1 MMAHVRA
8 LPELFRIGFA
18 SAVAYRAE
26 MVIWILSATMPL
38 IMLALWNAVAAGGP
52 VAGLDQAGIARYFAA
67 NLVVRQLT
75 SSWVVWELN
84 WEIRTGRLSPKL
96 LRPINPLWNSALQ
109 NLAVLPFRATILL
122 PMLGVLVWWRP
133 DLWRTPAPWELGA
146 FVVSA
151 LLAWTLAFSMQCA
164 FAMLAFWMDQSMGIW
179 GLYFG
184 VWMVFSGYI
193 APLRMFPPG
202 FQRVLEL
209 LPFRAMLAVPTEILA
224 GMMTPSQ
231 GLTAIG
237 LQIGWVAVTIGTAA
251 LLWNRGI
258 RRYGAFGA

>member
-1 MMAHVRA
+1 MIAHVRA
-8 LPELFRIGFA
+8 MPELFRIGFA

-38 IMLALWNAVAAGGP
+38 IMLALWNAVAAGGT
-52 VAGLDQAGIARYFAA
+52 VAGLDQADIARYFAA

-96 LRPINPLWNSALQ
+96 LRPVNPLWTAALQ
-109 NLAVLPFRATILL
+109 NLAVLPFRAAVLL
-122 PMLGVLVWWRP
+122 PMLAALVAWRP
-133 DLWRTPAPWELGA
+133 DLLRVPAAWEIPA
-146 FVVSA
+146 FLLSI
-151 LLAWTLAFSMQCA
+151 LLAWALAFAMQCA

-193 APLRMFPPG
+193 APLRMFPPA
-202 FQRVLEL
+202 FRSVLDV
-209 LPFRAMLAVPTEILA
+209 LPFRAMLSVPTEILA
-224 GMMTPSQ
+224 GMTTPSQ
-231 GLTAIG
+231 GAAAIG
-237 LQIGWVAVTIGTAA
+237 LQAGWTVVTILAA
-251 LLWNRGI
+251 AILWNRGV